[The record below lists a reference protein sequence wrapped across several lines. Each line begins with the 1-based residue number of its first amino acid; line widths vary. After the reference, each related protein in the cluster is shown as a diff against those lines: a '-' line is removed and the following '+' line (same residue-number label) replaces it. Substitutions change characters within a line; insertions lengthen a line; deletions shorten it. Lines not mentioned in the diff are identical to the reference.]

1 MLQSFIFYCPTC
13 IVKRLV
19 VYIIWGIEKALKD
32 LIPEGSISR
41 MLRFPGVVVDLS
53 LGPIQTASG
62 VLDFLYHY
70 TL

>member
-1 MLQSFIFYCPTC
+1 MLQSFIFYCPTR

-41 MLRFPGVVVDLS
+41 MLRFCRS
-53 LGPIQTASG
+53 
-62 VLDFLYHY
+62 
-70 TL
+70 

>member
-1 MLQSFIFYCPTC
+1 MTKFCLY
-13 IVKRLV
+13 VL
-19 VYIIWGIEKALKD
+19 GIEKALKD